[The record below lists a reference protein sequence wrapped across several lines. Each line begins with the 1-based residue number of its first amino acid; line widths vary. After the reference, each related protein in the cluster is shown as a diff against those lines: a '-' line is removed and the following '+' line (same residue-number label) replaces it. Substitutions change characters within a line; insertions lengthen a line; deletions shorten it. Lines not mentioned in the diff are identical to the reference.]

1 MNQSQNRTS
10 RNFLK
15 DADLLVDGV
24 DFFAIDARRLVF
36 AEARHR
42 GLWAITCGP
51 HAFSAAWLI
60 FDPQGM
66 SFERYFD
73 FNDDMSEIDKLVAF
87 AVGCVPAAL
96 HLKYLN
102 LATYFRPGQRLEHPW
117 ISLHRRQRNRRNR
130 GRPSAPE
137 RPGLRPAPCYF
148 QYDLYRQKLR
158 KGWLWG
164 GNRHPWQKIKRRWLK
179 GKMQA

>member
-1 MNQSQNRTS
+1 ME
-10 RNFLK
+10 
-15 DADLLVDGV
+15 DASLLVDGV

-36 AEARHR
+36 AEARRR

-66 SFERYFD
+66 SFDQYFD
-73 FNDDMSEIDKLVAF
+73 FQESMSEADKIVAF

-102 LATYFRPGQRLEHPW
+102 FATYFRPGAKAGA
-117 ISLHRRQRNRRNR
+117 SLGLACHVASGIVGTEAVRILLK
-130 GRPSAPE
+130 
-137 RPGLRPAPCYF
+137 RPGLRPAPYYF

-158 KGWLWG
+158 KGWLWL

-179 GKMQA
+179 GKMRK